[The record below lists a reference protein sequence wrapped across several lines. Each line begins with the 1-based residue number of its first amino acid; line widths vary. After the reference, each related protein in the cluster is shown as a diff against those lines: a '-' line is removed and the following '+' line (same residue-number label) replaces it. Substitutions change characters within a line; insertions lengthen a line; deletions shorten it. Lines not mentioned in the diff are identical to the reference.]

1 MNSHIASL
9 PISMKISTLLR
20 INLIIIT
27 VSTLTQCAPYSAG
40 GGMASSQYLAS
51 YRNPTSEQTENTGYN
66 PQGYWD
72 GDGVQGAAMI
82 KIIRAEQKA
91 YFYKGNKLVGMSPI
105 SSGDESHGT
114 PRGRFKVTQK
124 SKDHAS
130 SLYGVIKNRATGE
143 IINKDA
149 DTRKHRAGPGEIFV
163 NAPMPNF
170 LRFNGAIGMH
180 TGYLPGY
187 AASHGCVR
195 LPDFMAQKFFE
206 HAKIGTPV
214 IVE

>member
-1 MNSHIASL
+1 MKAPSTFTISL
-9 PISMKISTLLR
+9 TALA
-20 INLIIIT
+20 IT
-27 VSTLTQCAPYSAG
+27 FLSQCTPHSAG
-40 GGMASSQYLAS
+40 GGAVGTQYLAGYGPAAS
-51 YRNPTSEQTENTGYN
+51 NQAGNTGYN

-72 GDGVQGAAMI
+72 GDGVQGAAKI
-82 KIIRAEQKA
+82 KIVRSEQKA
-91 YFYKGNKLVGMSPI
+91 YFYKGDKLVGVSPI

-143 IINKDA
+143 VINKDA
-149 DTRKHRAGPGEIFV
+149 DTRKHKAGAGEVFV
-163 NAPMPNF
+163 HAPMPNF

-206 HAKIGTPV
+206 NASIGTPV